1 MIGKITN
8 KIVGFVDNLDNKMFY
23 RYAGAFFA
31 VILAATLF
39 ILYLYQSSV
48 ATSQKQMKKVNRL
61 HIEIREILDKNE
73 QVKKRRKEVDAILKQ
88 DPYFKIKNFFN
99 ETLKKLG
106 LSSDTLTASE
116 SVNPSNKDYLDI
128 VASAKLTDLSMQE
141 LAELLQAIEQNKRVH
156 IRSLEISQKKPG
168 TIDVNLTIAT
178 LSERAPTAE

>member
-48 ATSQKQMKKVNRL
+48 ATSKKQMKKVNRL

-88 DPYFKIKNFFN
+88 DPYFKIKNSEGQFF
-99 ETLKKLG
+99 
-106 LSSDTLTASE
+106 
-116 SVNPSNKDYLDI
+116 
-128 VASAKLTDLSMQE
+128 
-141 LAELLQAIEQNKRVH
+141 
-156 IRSLEISQKKPG
+156 
-168 TIDVNLTIAT
+168 
-178 LSERAPTAE
+178 